1 MKLID
6 EKTTYI
12 SPEAKI
18 ADSAVIYPN
27 NTITGETV
35 IGENTVI
42 MPNCIIDGCRI
53 GDNVKITASVMEGA
67 TIADGTTVGPF
78 AYLRKGADI
87 GKECR
92 VGDFVE
98 VKNAKIGD
106 GTKVAHLTYVGDC
119 ELGRKCNVG
128 CGVVFVNYDGKQKH
142 RTTVGDHCFIGSNCN
157 VIAPVDIADG
167 SYIAAGTTV
176 TESTP
181 ADSLVVGRAR
191 QVVKEGR
198 GKGRF

>member
-6 EKTTYI
+6 ERTTYI
-12 SPEAKI
+12 SPEARI
-18 ADSAVIYPN
+18 AESAVIYPN

-42 MPNCIIDGCRI
+42 MPNCIIDGCKI
-53 GDNVKITASVMEGA
+53 GKGVKITASVMEGA
-67 TIADGTTVGPF
+67 VVSDGATVGPF
-78 AYLRKGADI
+78 AYLRKGTEI
-87 GKECR
+87 GEGCR

-98 VKNAKIGD
+98 IKNAKIGD

-119 ELGRKCNVG
+119 ELGKKCNVG

-142 RTTVGDHCFIGSNCN
+142 RTTVGDGCFIGSNCN
-157 VIAPVDIADG
+157 VIAPVNIADG

-176 TESTP
+176 TEDTP
-181 ADSLVVGRAR
+181 EDSLVVGRAR

>member
-6 EKTTYI
+6 KKTTYI

-18 ADSAVIYPN
+18 ADSVVIYPN
-27 NTITGETV
+27 NTIMGDTE

-42 MPNCIIDGCRI
+42 MPNCIIDSCKI
-53 GDNVKITASVMEGA
+53 GSNVKITASVMEGA
-67 TIADGTTVGPF
+67 SVADGTTVGPF

-87 GKECR
+87 GCDCR

-119 ELGRKCNVG
+119 QLGKKCNVG
-128 CGVVFVNYDGKQKH
+128 CGVVFVNYDGKKKH

-181 ADSLVVGRAR
+181 EDSLVVGRAR

>member
-6 EKTTYI
+6 AKTTYI
-12 SPEAKI
+12 SSEAKI

-27 NTITGETV
+27 NTIMGETV

-42 MPNCIIDGCRI
+42 MPNCIIDGCHI

-78 AYLRKGADI
+78 AYLRKGADV
-87 GKECR
+87 GRECR

-128 CGVVFVNYDGKQKH
+128 CGVVFVNYDGKKKH

-181 ADSLVVGRAR
+181 EDSLVVGRAR

>member
-6 EKTTYI
+6 ERTTYI
-12 SPEAKI
+12 SPEARI
-18 ADSAVIYPN
+18 AESAVIYPN

-42 MPNCIIDGCRI
+42 MPNCIIDGCKI
-53 GDNVKITASVMEGA
+53 GNDVKITASVMEGA
-67 TIADGTTVGPF
+67 TVSDGATVGPF
-78 AYLRKGADI
+78 AYLRKGTEI
-87 GKECR
+87 GEGCR

-98 VKNAKIGD
+98 IKNAKIGD

-119 ELGRKCNVG
+119 ELGKKCNVG
-128 CGVVFVNYDGKQKH
+128 CGVVFVNYDGKRKH
-142 RTTVGDHCFIGSNCN
+142 RTTVGDGCFIGSNCN
-157 VIAPVDIADG
+157 VIAPVNIADG

-176 TESTP
+176 TEDTP
-181 ADSLVVGRAR
+181 EDSLVVGRAR

>member
-157 VIAPVDIADG
+157 VIAPVNIADG

-181 ADSLVVGRAR
+181 ADSLVVGRSR

>member
-119 ELGRKCNVG
+119 ELGIKCNVG

-167 SYIAAGTTV
+167 SYIAAGTTI

-198 GKGRF
+198 GKGRS

>member
-12 SPEAKI
+12 SPEAQI

-27 NTITGETV
+27 NTIMGETV

-42 MPNCIIDGCRI
+42 MPNCIIDNCKI
-53 GDNVKITASVMEGA
+53 GNNVKITASVMEGA
-67 TIADGTTVGPF
+67 VIADGTTVGPF

-87 GKECR
+87 GSECR

-98 VKNAKIGD
+98 IKNARIGD

-119 ELGRKCNVG
+119 ELGKKCNIG
-128 CGVVFVNYDGKQKH
+128 CGVVFVNYDGKKKH
-142 RTTVGDHCFIGSNCN
+142 RTTVGDGCFIGSNCN

-181 ADSLVVGRAR
+181 KDSLVVGRAR

>member
-27 NTITGETV
+27 NTILGETV

-42 MPNCIIDGCRI
+42 MPNCIIDGCKI
-53 GDNVKITASVMEGA
+53 GSDVRITASVMEGA
-67 TIADGTTVGPF
+67 VIADKTTVGPF

-87 GKECR
+87 GEGCR

-119 ELGRKCNVG
+119 ELGQKCNVG
-128 CGVVFVNYDGKQKH
+128 CGVVFVNYDGKKKH
-142 RTTVGDHCFIGSNCN
+142 HTKVGDGCFIGSNSN
-157 VIAPVDIADG
+157 VIAPVELADG

-181 ADSLVVGRAR
+181 KDSLVIGRAR
-191 QVVKEGR
+191 QVVKEGA

>member
-27 NTITGETV
+27 NTIMGETV

-53 GDNVKITASVMEGA
+53 GGNVKITASVMEGA

-119 ELGRKCNVG
+119 ELGRKCNIG
-128 CGVVFVNYDGKQKH
+128 CGVVFVNYDGRKKH

>member
-27 NTITGETV
+27 NTILGDTE

-42 MPNCIIDGCRI
+42 MPNCIIDGCKI
-53 GDNVKITASVMEGA
+53 GADVRITASVMEGA
-67 TIADGTTVGPF
+67 VIADKTTVGPF
-78 AYLRKGADI
+78 AYLRKGAYI
-87 GKECR
+87 GEGCR

-119 ELGRKCNVG
+119 ELGHKCNVG
-128 CGVVFVNYDGKQKH
+128 CGVVFVNYDGKKKH
-142 RTTVGDHCFIGSNCN
+142 HTKVGDGCFIGSNSN
-157 VIAPVDIADG
+157 VIAPVEIADG
-167 SYIAAGTTV
+167 SYIAAGTTI

-181 ADSLVVGRAR
+181 RDSLVIGRAR
-191 QVVKEGR
+191 QVVKEGA

>member
-157 VIAPVDIADG
+157 VIAPVNIADG
-167 SYIAAGTTV
+167 SYIAAGTTI